1 MALEGKMWTVTTTPN
16 DISMANC
23 AQNIY
28 VKSQKTGKSENVH
41 RKNKGNSVNIYL
53 GSRSNSLDPLA
64 NNGLST
70 PTTQPSVSVPNLTIN
85 SEFSSRRLSFDKE
98 NVENSQGVMKYKEM
112 VSAEQDPDEAL
123 DEDGLDENGEPLFT
137 NHYIK
142 SKKIATELYFIVF

>member
-1 MALEGKMWTVTTTPN
+1 MALEGKMWTVTTIHN

-28 VKSQKTGKSENVH
+28 VKSQKAGKNENGH
-41 RKNKGNSVNIYL
+41 RKNIANIYL

-70 PTTQPSVSVPNLTIN
+70 STTQPSVSVPNLTIK

-98 NVENSQGVMKYKEM
+98 NSENSQGIVKYKEM
-112 VSAEQDPDEAL
+112 TSAEQDPDDERNF
-123 DEDGLDENGEPLFT
+123 DEDGLDENGEPIFT

-142 SKKIATELYFIVF
+142 SKEFDEL